1 MTTPH
6 FARLSVAAALIC
18 AVVTAQA
25 ETPAKPA
32 ARAAA
37 KKPAAAAPAAAVQPP
52 ELSEAGD
59 DQLEAFQ
66 QAHLGDYN
74 CEFKQTVHLAPFE
87 GKRGYVTVVWNKV
100 RLVMKPVLS
109 HTGAL
114 RLEDVTGRTL
124 MIQIANKSM
133 LLDVKAGQRLVDDC
147 VHPEQTRIMAGI
159 RAAREANPDS
169 HGTGLGISK

>member
-1 MTTPH
+1 MTSLHTT
-6 FARLSVAAALIC
+6 RLSLAAALLC
-18 AVVTAQA
+18 AVVSAQA

-37 KKPAAAAPAAAVQPP
+37 KKPVAAAAVAAQPP

-59 DQLEAFQ
+59 EQLAAFQ
-66 QAHLGDYN
+66 AAHLGDYN
-74 CEFKQTVHLAPFE
+74 CEFKQTVQLTPYE
-87 GKRGYVTVVWNKV
+87 GKRGYVTVVWNKL
-100 RLVMKPVLS
+100 RYVMKPVLS

-147 VHPEQTRIMAGI
+147 IHPEQARLMATI
-159 RAAREANPDS
+159 RAAREANPEAAGS
-169 HGTGLGISK
+169 GLGIGK